1 MTQDQSPQPAQPHA
15 TTSLI
20 QFGGKGSE
28 YFRIWIVNVLLMLV
42 TLGLYYPWA
51 KVRRLRYFYNH
62 TEIDGYSLDFHGRPW
77 RMLRSMILVG
87 VFLALYANAG
97 KVSPVAGAVA
107 VVALI
112 ALWPALIRASAQF
125 RLTNTSWRG
134 KRFHFTG
141 SMASAYA
148 TMVTPLLVFLLPFA
162 WMSLGMGEQPTPQ
175 QAMDILKLVGA
186 MFLLLLLA
194 GPYFHWLFERYL
206 HGNYAYADQQSALS
220 ASAGNFYGLALRTLG
235 VVLLALVGLFVFML
249 VIVLLVIGGSAATLI
264 FKGGADLK
272 NSSAMVVIIFG
283 AVTAAY
289 LSLVIVVRCYWVS
302 RSQNLIWSKTG
313 NAMLQFHSALK
324 LWPFMRLTIKNW
336 VLIVLTLGFYWPF
349 AAVAIYRA
357 RVQAV
362 TVQSQQALEQLCGG
376 VQGSGNDA
384 AGDMAADMAGLD
396 FGL

>member
-1 MTQDQSPQPAQPHA
+1 
-15 TTSLI
+15 
-20 QFGGKGSE
+20 
-28 YFRIWIVNVLLMLV
+28 
-42 TLGLYYPWA
+42 
-51 KVRRLRYFYNH
+51 
-62 TEIDGYSLDFHGRPW
+62 
-77 RMLRSMILVG
+77 
-87 VFLALYANAG
+87 
-97 KVSPVAGAVA
+97 
-107 VVALI
+107 
-112 ALWPALIRASAQF
+112 
-125 RLTNTSWRG
+125 
-134 KRFHFTG
+134 
-141 SMASAYA
+141 
-148 TMVTPLLVFLLPFA
+148 
-162 WMSLGMGEQPTPQ
+162 
-175 QAMDILKLVGA
+175 MDILKLVGA